1 MQPAITINRS
11 TSGSGLAAL
20 RRLLARAGI
29 QVIVDRHAV
38 ALALVSLLALGP
50 MLQAGYFWGAH
61 DARHSVYFLF
71 EFDRV
76 FRDGVLYPRWF
87 PDMTYGYGYPL
98 FNIYGPLAF
107 YIGEFFHLLGFGFVT
122 AVKIVFAL
130 AWVLSGLAM
139 YGFVKRVFENR
150 NAAFI
155 AGLLYV
161 FMPYHLIDV
170 YVRAAL
176 AESVA
181 LVFLPLTLWAFY
193 NTVEAGRAVILR
205 SGATKNLSSRDVEIL
220 RSAQN
225 DSHPIRSIL
234 FAAFAYAGM
243 VFAHN
248 GIALLFSIVLAAWIL
263 FLVLRTRDSKNRFFS
278 KENILGLIR
287 NVLPTIVGGL
297 LGLGLTGIFML
308 PLILEYRYINVAQWT
323 QNYYS
328 YQDHFVEPFQLFS
341 PAWGFGIS
349 NLGPVDGLSF
359 QLGLVPVILAFFSL
373 FVIAKNPNA
382 KRAYILFFLILTIVV
397 VLLMFDFSLPAWRAF
412 GLASVAQFPWRLL
425 TLTTVSLSVVGG
437 SVMLLDA
444 ERVSQIAD
452 RLSPIAHR
460 ESSSNLQPPTS
471 NFQPPTSNFQPPTS
485 SLQLSVSSYQSPVS
499 NLSTLALAALILLG
513 SFSYITAQIILE
525 PKEGPV
531 SLAGLMA
538 FEQSANEMTGT
549 TIYAQEQPRWS
560 PLADNYMAG
569 KRVNTKIDFST
580 VPEWL
585 FIRVTRDGIRT
596 TGERVD
602 YNAPN
607 GDATIVFNAQRYPG
621 WRAYLTPSRSSE
633 IVRELLIET
642 EPPYGRIKVTLPQGE
657 HGVMLRFQDTP
668 PRTLGTIISGISLLI
683 AIELLA
689 YDLRA
694 KRAFSQKKF
703 TQ

>member
-1 MQPAITINRS
+1 MNVLPYIQMSHPAITINRS
-11 TSGSGLAAL
+11 TKGSGLNVL
-20 RRLLARAGI
+20 RRVLARVGI
-29 QVIVDRHAV
+29 RPTLDRHAL
-38 ALALVSLLALGP
+38 ALAALSLLVLGP

-76 FRDGVLYPRWF
+76 FTDGVLYPRWF

-107 YIGEFFHLLGFGFVT
+107 YIGEFFHLSGFDFVT

-139 YGFVKRVFENR
+139 YGFVKRILENR
-150 NAAFI
+150 NAAFL

-181 LVFLPLTLWAFY
+181 LVFLPLTLWAFN
-193 NTVEAGRAVILR
+193 NTV
-205 SGATKNLSSRDVEIL
+205 
-220 RSAQN
+220 N
-225 DSHPIRSIL
+225 DRTLGSVL
-234 FAAFAYAGM
+234 FAALAYAGM

-248 GIALLFSIVLAAWIL
+248 GIALLFTLVLAAWIV
-263 FLVLRTRDSKNRFFS
+263 FLLLRTRDMKHKFFS
-278 KENILGLIR
+278 RANILGLIR
-287 NVLPTIVGGL
+287 NALPTLGAVA
-297 LGLGLTGIFML
+297 LGLGLTAIFML

-323 QNYYS
+323 QNYYN
-328 YQDHFVEPFQLFS
+328 YQDHFVKAFQLFS
-341 PAWGFGIS
+341 PVWGFGIS

-359 QLGLVPVILAFFSL
+359 QLGLVPVVLACLAL
-373 FVIAKNPNA
+373 FVIAKNPSR
-382 KRAYILFFLILTIVV
+382 KRAYVSFFLGLTLVV
-397 VLLMFDFSLPAWRAF
+397 VCLMFEISLPAWRAF

-437 SVMLLDA
+437 SVMLLDDETKNA
-444 ERVSQIAD
+444 ERKASFSLATIA
-452 RLSPIAHR
+452 LS
-460 ESSSNLQPPTS
+460 
-471 NFQPPTSNFQPPTS
+471 
-485 SLQLSVSSYQSPVS
+485 
-499 NLSTLALAALILLG
+499 ALVILG
-513 SFSYITAQIILE
+513 SFPYITAQNILE

-538 FEQSANEMTGT
+538 FENSANEMTGT
-549 TIYAQEQPRWS
+549 TVFANEQPRWS
-560 PLADNYMAG
+560 PLADNYVAG
-569 KRVNTKIDFST
+569 KRVNSKIDFST

-585 FIRVTRDGIRT
+585 FLRVTRDSLRT

-607 GDATIVFNAQRYPG
+607 GDATIVFNVQMYPG
-621 WRAYLTPSRSSE
+621 WRAYLTPSRSNE
-633 IVRELLIET
+633 IVRELPIEI

-657 HGVMLRFQDTP
+657 HGLWLRFQDTM
-668 PRTLGTIISGISLLI
+668 PRTVGAVISGLAFLVALGLL
-683 AIELLA
+683 L
-689 YDLRA
+689 YVVRA
-694 KRAFSQKKF
+694 SRNQNDKKI
-703 TQ
+703 TP

>member
-1 MQPAITINRS
+1 MSHPAITINRS
-11 TSGSGLAAL
+11 TKGSGLNVL
-20 RRLLARAGI
+20 RRVLARVGI
-29 QVIVDRHAV
+29 RPTLDRHAL
-38 ALALVSLLALGP
+38 ALAALSLLVLGP

-76 FRDGVLYPRWF
+76 FTDGVLYPRWF

-107 YIGEFFHLLGFGFVT
+107 YIGEFFHLIGFDFVT

-139 YGFVKRVFENR
+139 YGFVKRILGNR
-150 NAAFI
+150 NAAFL

-181 LVFLPLTLWAFY
+181 LVFLPLTLWAFN
-193 NTVEAGRAVILR
+193 NTV
-205 SGATKNLSSRDVEIL
+205 
-220 RSAQN
+220 N
-225 DSHPIRSIL
+225 DRTLGSVL
-234 FAAFAYAGM
+234 FAALAYAGM

-248 GIALLFSIVLAAWIL
+248 GIALLFTLVLAAWIV
-263 FLVLRTRDSKNRFFS
+263 FLLVRTRDMKHKFFS
-278 KENILGLIR
+278 RANILGLIR
-287 NVLPTIVGGL
+287 NALPTLGAVA
-297 LGLGLTGIFML
+297 LGLGLTAIFML

-323 QNYYS
+323 QNYYD
-328 YQDHFVEPFQLFS
+328 YQDHFVKAFQLFS
-341 PAWGFGIS
+341 PVWGFGIS

-359 QLGLVPVILAFFSL
+359 QLGLVPVVLACLAL
-373 FVIAKNPNA
+373 FVIAKNPNH
-382 KRAYILFFLILTIVV
+382 KRAYVLFFLGLTLVV
-397 VLLMFDFSLPAWRAF
+397 VCLMFEISLPAWRAF

-437 SVMLLDA
+437 SVMLLDSQTFNV
-444 ERVSQIAD
+444 ERSTFS
-452 RLSPIAHR
+452 LS
-460 ESSSNLQPPTS
+460 LVM
-471 NFQPPTSNFQPPTS
+471 
-485 SLQLSVSSYQSPVS
+485 LS
-499 NLSTLALAALILLG
+499 ALVILG
-513 SFSYITAQIILE
+513 SFPYITAQNILE

-538 FEQSANEMTGT
+538 FENSANEMTGT
-549 TIYAQEQPRWS
+549 TVFANEQPRWS
-560 PLADNYMAG
+560 PLADNYVAG
-569 KRVNTKIDFST
+569 KRVNSKIDFST

-585 FIRVTRDGIRT
+585 FLRVTRDSLRT

-607 GDATIVFNAQRYPG
+607 GDATIVFNVQMYPG
-621 WRAYLTPSRSSE
+621 WRAYLTPSRSNE
-633 IVRELLIET
+633 IVRELPIEI

-657 HGVMLRFQDTP
+657 HGLWLRFQDTM
-668 PRTLGTIISGISLLI
+668 PRTVGAVISGLAFLVALGLL
-683 AIELLA
+683 L
-689 YDLRA
+689 YVVRA
-694 KRAFSQKKF
+694 SRNQNDKKI
-703 TQ
+703 TP

>member
-1 MQPAITINRS
+1 MT
-11 TSGSGLAAL
+11 L
-20 RRLLARAGI
+20 
-29 QVIVDRHAV
+29 DRHAL
-38 ALALVSLLALGP
+38 ALGLVSLLTLGP

-98 FNIYGPLAF
+98 FNIYGALAF
-107 YIGEFFHLLGFGFVT
+107 YIGEVFHLIGFDFVT

-139 YGFVKRVFENR
+139 YGFVKRVFENK
-150 NAAFI
+150 NAAFL

-193 NTVEAGRAVILR
+193 NTVHDR
-205 SGATKNLSSRDVEIL
+205 N
-220 RSAQN
+220 
-225 DSHPIRSIL
+225 IRSVL

-248 GIALLFSIVLAAWIL
+248 GIALLFTLVLAAWIV
-263 FLVLRTRDSKNRFFS
+263 FLILRTRDLKHKFFS
-278 KENILGLIR
+278 KENIFGLIR
-287 NVLPTIVGGL
+287 NALPTLGAVA
-297 LGLGLTGIFML
+297 LGLGLTAIFML

-323 QNYYS
+323 QNYYN
-328 YQDHFVEPFQLFS
+328 YQDHFVEAFQLFS
-341 PAWGFGIS
+341 PLWGFGIS

-359 QLGLVPVILAFFSL
+359 QLGVVPVILAFFAL
-373 FVIAKNPNA
+373 FVIAKNPNQ
-382 KRAYILFFLILTIVV
+382 KRAYVLFFFVLTLVV
-397 VLLMFDFSLPAWRAF
+397 VFLMFEFSQPAWRAF

-425 TLTTVSLSVVGG
+425 TLTMVSLSVVGG
-437 SVMLLDA
+437 SVMLLQDD
-444 ERVSQIAD
+444 RPQTAD
-452 RLSPIAHR
+452 DGS
-460 ESSSNLQPPTS
+460 
-471 NFQPPTSNFQPPTS
+471 
-485 SLQLSVSSYQSPVS
+485 QSPVS
-499 NLSTLALAALILLG
+499 GLMAPVFRLSLIALSALVILG
-513 SFSYITAQIILE
+513 SFSYITAQNILE

-538 FEQSANEMTGT
+538 FENSANEMTGT
-549 TIYAQEQPRWS
+549 TVFAQEQPRWS
-560 PLADNYMAG
+560 PLADNYVAG

-585 FIRVTRDGIRT
+585 FIRVTRDSLRT

-607 GDATIVFNAQRYPG
+607 GDATIVFNVQMYPG
-621 WRAYLTPSRSSE
+621 WRAYLTPSRSSKV
-633 IVRELLIET
+633 VRELPIEI

-657 HGVMLRFQDTP
+657 HGVMLRFEDTL
-668 PRTLGTIISGISLLI
+668 PRTVGTSITGISLLLVLG
-683 AIELLA
+683 LLIW
-689 YDLRA
+689 DWRSRA
-694 KRAFSQKKF
+694 RTLERSNV
-703 TQ
+703 

>member
-1 MQPAITINRS
+1 MQPAISINRS
-11 TSGSGLAAL
+11 SDGSGLIAL
-20 RRLLARAGI
+20 RRLLARVGI
-29 QVIVDRHAV
+29 RAAVDRHAV
-38 ALALVSLLALGP
+38 ALAALSLLALGP

-107 YIGEFFHLLGFGFVT
+107 YVGEFFHLIGFDFVT

-139 YGFVKRVFENR
+139 YGFVKRVFENK

-193 NTVEAGRAVILR
+193 NTVTDR
-205 SGATKNLSSRDVEIL
+205 S
-220 RSAQN
+220 
-225 DSHPIRSIL
+225 IRSVL

-248 GIALLFSIVLAAWIL
+248 GIALLFSIVLGAWIL
-263 FLVLRTRDSKNRFFS
+263 FLVLCTRDPKTKFLSP
-278 KENILGLIR
+278 ENLFGSIR
-287 NVLPTIVGGL
+287 RALPTVAGGL

-323 QNYYS
+323 QNYYN
-328 YQDHFVEPFQLFS
+328 YQDHFVEVFQLFS

-349 NLGPVDGLSF
+349 KLGPVDGLSF
-359 QLGLVPVILAFFSL
+359 QLGLVPVILTFFSL
-373 FVIAKNPNA
+373 FVIAKNPNQ
-382 KRAYILFFLILTIVV
+382 KRANVLFFLILTLVV
-397 VLLMFDFSLPAWRAF
+397 IFLMFEFSLPAWRAF

-425 TLTTVSLSVVGG
+425 TLTTVSLAVVGG
-437 SVMLLDA
+437 SVMLVEDGG
-444 ERVSQIAD
+444 RGTAD
-452 RLSPIAHR
+452 KASNSKIENRKSKFSLSLVA
-460 ESSSNLQPPTS
+460 
-471 NFQPPTSNFQPPTS
+471 
-485 SLQLSVSSYQSPVS
+485 LSALVI
-499 NLSTLALAALILLG
+499 LA
-513 SFSYITAQIILE
+513 SFPYLTAQIILE

-538 FEQSANEMTGT
+538 FENSANEMTGT

-569 KRVNTKIDFST
+569 KRVNSKIDFST
-580 VPEWL
+580 VPDWL

-607 GDATIVFNAQRYPG
+607 GDATIVFNVQMYPG

-633 IVRELLIET
+633 IVRELPIQI

-657 HGVMLRFQDTP
+657 HGVMLRFEDTP
-668 PRTLGTIISGISLLI
+668 PRTLGAIISGVSLLI
-683 AIELLA
+683 AIGLFVH
-689 YDLRA
+689 DVRV
-694 KRAFSQKKF
+694 KRSQVIKKI

>member
-1 MQPAITINRS
+1 MSHPAITINRS
-11 TSGSGLAAL
+11 TKGSGLNVL
-20 RRLLARAGI
+20 RRVLARVGI
-29 QVIVDRHAV
+29 RPTLDRHAL
-38 ALALVSLLALGP
+38 ALAALSLLVLGP

-76 FRDGVLYPRWF
+76 FTDGVLYPRWF

-107 YIGEFFHLLGFGFVT
+107 YIGEFFHLIGFDFVT

-139 YGFVKRVFENR
+139 YGFVKRILGNR
-150 NAAFI
+150 NAAFL

-181 LVFLPLTLWAFY
+181 LVFLPLTLWAFN
-193 NTVEAGRAVILR
+193 NTV
-205 SGATKNLSSRDVEIL
+205 
-220 RSAQN
+220 N
-225 DSHPIRSIL
+225 DRTLGSVL
-234 FAAFAYAGM
+234 FAALAYAGM

-248 GIALLFSIVLAAWIL
+248 GIALLFTLVLAAWIV
-263 FLVLRTRDSKNRFFS
+263 FLLVRTRDMKHKFFS
-278 KENILGLIR
+278 RANILGLIR
-287 NVLPTIVGGL
+287 NALPTLGAVA
-297 LGLGLTGIFML
+297 LGLGLTAIFML

-323 QNYYS
+323 QNYYN
-328 YQDHFVEPFQLFS
+328 YQDHFVKAFQLFS
-341 PAWGFGIS
+341 PVWGFGIS

-359 QLGLVPVILAFFSL
+359 QLGLVPVVLACLAL
-373 FVIAKNPNA
+373 FVIAKNPNH
-382 KRAYILFFLILTIVV
+382 KRAYVLFFLGLTLVV
-397 VLLMFDFSLPAWRAF
+397 VCLMFEISLPAWRAF

-437 SVMLLDA
+437 SVMLLDSQTFNV
-444 ERVSQIAD
+444 ERSTFS
-452 RLSPIAHR
+452 LS
-460 ESSSNLQPPTS
+460 LVM
-471 NFQPPTSNFQPPTS
+471 
-485 SLQLSVSSYQSPVS
+485 LS
-499 NLSTLALAALILLG
+499 ALVILG
-513 SFSYITAQIILE
+513 SFPYITAQNILE

-538 FEQSANEMTGT
+538 FENSANEMTGT
-549 TIYAQEQPRWS
+549 TVFANEQPRWS
-560 PLADNYMAG
+560 PLADNYVAG
-569 KRVNTKIDFST
+569 KRVNSKIDFST

-585 FIRVTRDGIRT
+585 FLRVTRDSLRT

-607 GDATIVFNAQRYPG
+607 GDATIVFNVQMYPG
-621 WRAYLTPSRSSE
+621 WRAYLTPSRSNE
-633 IVRELLIET
+633 IVRELPIEI

-657 HGVMLRFQDTP
+657 HGLWLRFQDTM
-668 PRTLGTIISGISLLI
+668 PRTVGAVISGLAFLVALGLL
-683 AIELLA
+683 L
-689 YDLRA
+689 YVVRA
-694 KRAFSQKKF
+694 SRNQNDKKI
-703 TQ
+703 TP

>member
-1 MQPAITINRS
+1 MSHPAITINRS
-11 TSGSGLAAL
+11 TKGSGLNVL
-20 RRLLARAGI
+20 RRVLARVGI
-29 QVIVDRHAV
+29 RPTLDRHAL
-38 ALALVSLLALGP
+38 ALAALSLLVLGP

-76 FRDGVLYPRWF
+76 FTDGVLYPRWF

-107 YIGEFFHLLGFGFVT
+107 YIGEFFHLIGFDFVT

-139 YGFVKRVFENR
+139 YGFVKRILGNR
-150 NAAFI
+150 NAAFL

-181 LVFLPLTLWAFY
+181 LVFLPLTLWAFN
-193 NTVEAGRAVILR
+193 NTV
-205 SGATKNLSSRDVEIL
+205 
-220 RSAQN
+220 N
-225 DSHPIRSIL
+225 DRTLGSVL
-234 FAAFAYAGM
+234 FAALAYAGM

-248 GIALLFSIVLAAWIL
+248 GIALLFTLVLAAWIV
-263 FLVLRTRDSKNRFFS
+263 FLLVRTRDMKHKFFS
-278 KENILGLIR
+278 RANILGLIR
-287 NVLPTIVGGL
+287 NALPTLGAVA
-297 LGLGLTGIFML
+297 LGLGLTAIFML

-323 QNYYS
+323 QNYYD
-328 YQDHFVEPFQLFS
+328 YQDHFVKAFQLFS
-341 PAWGFGIS
+341 PVWGFGIS

-359 QLGLVPVILAFFSL
+359 QLGLVPVVLACLAL
-373 FVIAKNPNA
+373 FVIAKNPNY
-382 KRAYILFFLILTIVV
+382 KRAYVLFFLGLTLVV
-397 VLLMFDFSLPAWRAF
+397 VCLMFEISLPAWRAF

-437 SVMLLDA
+437 SVMLLDSQTFNV
-444 ERVSQIAD
+444 ERSTFS
-452 RLSPIAHR
+452 LS
-460 ESSSNLQPPTS
+460 LVM
-471 NFQPPTSNFQPPTS
+471 
-485 SLQLSVSSYQSPVS
+485 LS
-499 NLSTLALAALILLG
+499 ALVILG
-513 SFSYITAQIILE
+513 SFPYITAQNILE

-538 FEQSANEMTGT
+538 FENSANEMTGT
-549 TIYAQEQPRWS
+549 TVFANEQPRWS
-560 PLADNYMAG
+560 PLADNYVAG
-569 KRVNTKIDFST
+569 KRVNSKIDFST

-585 FIRVTRDGIRT
+585 FLRVTRDSLRT

-607 GDATIVFNAQRYPG
+607 GDATIVFNVQMYPG
-621 WRAYLTPSRSSE
+621 WRAYLTPSRSNE
-633 IVRELLIET
+633 IVRELPIEI

-657 HGVMLRFQDTP
+657 HGLWLRFQDTM
-668 PRTLGTIISGISLLI
+668 PRTVGAVISGLAFLVALGLL
-683 AIELLA
+683 L
-689 YDLRA
+689 YVVRA
-694 KRAFSQKKF
+694 SRNQNDKKI
-703 TQ
+703 TP